1 MNYFEWSNEYY
12 QSALSVNDNIEKL
25 KSQRKK
31 APKSVIKDIDSRI
44 TEYKRIYNDCI
55 NIANHLMNRHYGL
68 D

>member
-12 QSALSVNDNIEKL
+12 QSALAVNDNIEKL
-25 KSQRKK
+25 KIQRKE
-31 APKSVIKDIDSRI
+31 APKSVINDIDSRI
-44 TEYKRIYNDCI
+44 AEYKTIYNDCI